1 MISRFKFIKPHV
13 HQRKQ
18 SSEVSVMNFAHWRK
32 ARGYQQFFK
41 FIMTNLNDELM
52 NLRIRLYSCGVSDM
66 SQFLTQV
73 PLLRNGGKL
82 RFCPSYVS
90 SVSPRGKSRKTP
102 PVQQDFSGGTFLF
115 HHNQL
120 ERSQR

>member
-1 MISRFKFIKPHV
+1 MISRFKFIKTYV

-18 SSEVSVMNFAHWRK
+18 SSEFSVMNFAHRQK
-32 ARGYQQFFK
+32 IRSCQQFFK
-41 FIMTNLNDELM
+41 FIMTNLNDELT
-52 NLRIRLYSCGVSDM
+52 NLRICLYSCGIPDM
-66 SQFLTQV
+66 SKFLTQV

-102 PVQQDFSGGTFLF
+102 AVQQDFSGAAFLF

-120 ERSQR
+120 ERSQQ

>member
-1 MISRFKFIKPHV
+1 MISHFKFIKTHV

-18 SSEVSVMNFAHWRK
+18 SSEISVMNFAHWQK
-32 ARGYQQFFK
+32 VRGYQQFFK

-52 NLRIRLYSCGVSDM
+52 NLRVRLYSCGVSDM

-82 RFCPSYVS
+82 LFCPSYVS
-90 SVSPRGKSRKTP
+90 SVSPRGKNRKTP
-102 PVQQDFSGGTFLF
+102 PVQQDFIGGAFLF
-115 HHNQL
+115 HHNQF
-120 ERSQR
+120 ERSQS